1 MFRISEPPNLMIP
14 APLPTNETE
23 RLAALR
29 RYEILDTPAED
40 EFDDFTRLAAFICGT
55 PIAFISLID
64 AGRQWFKS
72 KIGLD
77 ATETPREVAFCAH
90 AIHQQE
96 VLEVPDALLDERF
109 RDNPLVAGAPDIRF
123 YAGAPLTTPDG
134 YNLGTLCVI
143 DRTPRQL
150 TAEQRDALARLG
162 RQVVAQ
168 MELRLSNRRLSMA
181 SAFQQT
187 ILDTDA
193 TGIVVTMTPAGII
206 TLFNQNAEKLLGYSA
221 AELIGKQSPAIFH
234 DPAEVAAR
242 AAELS
247 RELGRTIDPGLEV
260 FVNAARQGE
269 TETREW
275 TYLRKDGTRF
285 PGQLSVSA
293 MRNPNGEIIGYLGV
307 ARDITA
313 QRTQEFILNRQRQA
327 MDSAMDGIAVLNE
340 VGEYLYLNRAHA
352 SIFGYDSP
360 DELLGKSWRAGLWRR
375 RNRAP

>member
-40 EFDDFTRLAAFICGT
+40 EFDDFTRLA
-55 PIAFISLID
+55 AFISLID

-143 DRTPRQL
+143 DRTPREL
-150 TAEQRDALARLG
+150 TAEQRDALKRLG
-162 RQVVAQ
+162 RRVVAQ

-181 SAFQQT
+181 SVFQ
-187 ILDTDA
+187 
-193 TGIVVTMTPAGII
+193 
-206 TLFNQNAEKLLGYSA
+206 
-221 AELIGKQSPAIFH
+221 
-234 DPAEVAAR
+234 
-242 AAELS
+242 
-247 RELGRTIDPGLEV
+247 
-260 FVNAARQGE
+260 
-269 TETREW
+269 
-275 TYLRKDGTRF
+275 
-285 PGQLSVSA
+285 
-293 MRNPNGEIIGYLGV
+293 
-307 ARDITA
+307 
-313 QRTQEFILNRQRQA
+313 
-327 MDSAMDGIAVLNE
+327 
-340 VGEYLYLNRAHA
+340 
-352 SIFGYDSP
+352 
-360 DELLGKSWRAGLWRR
+360 
-375 RNRAP
+375 